1 MSRHSLDQ
9 RASLDL
15 DDLLRRDLA
24 PWHKDLRQMGFLKDN
39 ELIPSR
45 RAAMMKDCN
54 AIDSKVT
61 SEYNVST
68 LGVIV
73 LLLSMAGKRK

>member
-1 MSRHSLDQ
+1 
-9 RASLDL
+9 
-15 DDLLRRDLA
+15 
-24 PWHKDLRQMGFLKDN
+24 
-39 ELIPSR
+39 
-45 RAAMMKDCN
+45 MMKDCN